1 MTDLCAE
8 LLCLLQLS
16 PNGQVPR
23 ILAARVAAPLA
34 EVRDELGKL
43 EGLGHVEFGERATEA
58 DDGGQG
64 LAQSR
69 VRITEAGR
77 AAGGRPVAESA
88 SLQSARGFGKAGPF
102 AAGWR
107 VKGRAGT
114 TAAALGLDPVIGG
127 DDRLVIL
134 PILARDRDGATLA
147 DLADGAGLTAEQTY
161 EELHPLR
168 KVGYAAVDL
177 SPEILYLDGLPLH
190 FAAPGPAYL
199 PHLGEAAAWIT
210 DAGRTALERHLQ
222 ALGQPPKVFKL
233 HNTSSRFRE
242 VSPS

>member
-69 VRITEAGR
+69 VRITEAGGR
-77 AAGGRPVAESA
+77 PAGGRWPSPPRFRAPGA
-88 SLQSARGFGKAGPF
+88 SGK
-102 AAGWR
+102 
-107 VKGRAGT
+107 
-114 TAAALGLDPVIGG
+114 LDRSRP
-127 DDRLVIL
+127 
-134 PILARDRDGATLA
+134 DGA
-147 DLADGAGLTAEQTY
+147 
-161 EELHPLR
+161 
-168 KVGYAAVDL
+168 
-177 SPEILYLDGLPLH
+177 
-190 FAAPGPAYL
+190 
-199 PHLGEAAAWIT
+199 
-210 DAGRTALERHLQ
+210 
-222 ALGQPPKVFKL
+222 
-233 HNTSSRFRE
+233 
-242 VSPS
+242 